1 MALWRR
7 SSAGT
12 VRVVLFLCAAA
23 AASSVI
29 YIRHQRRSAEPA
41 GGASA
46 APEVKLPSALVVQD
60 ARPAKAVVT
69 PPAVRD
75 DVKLTARTPLGQEDV
90 PAEIRDA
97 RSALSRGDALTARRM
112 FSAALKRELPDDTA
126 TMVRGELTRL
136 ADSAIFSPDVLAED
150 GLVTLYPVAKGDTL
164 VTIAKRFK
172 ITDQLIVTLNGL
184 TNRDRLKIG
193 TPLKVVRG
201 PFRAVVSKSKF
212 RIDLL
217 LGDVLVRSMS
227 VGLGTNG
234 STPTGRWRVR
244 DKLSNP
250 GWTDPRTNEFYHPDA
265 VDNPIG
271 EYWIGL
277 EGLSGEAVGKR
288 GFGIHGTIDPG
299 SIGRQMSL
307 GCVRLLPADIETV
320 YRLLII
326 GDSTVEIVE

>member
-1 MALWRR
+1 M
-7 SSAGT
+7 S
-12 VRVVLFLCAAA
+12 
-23 AASSVI
+23 
-29 YIRHQRRSAEPA
+29 
-41 GGASA
+41 
-46 APEVKLPSALVVQD
+46 
-60 ARPAKAVVT
+60 
-69 PPAVRD
+69 
-75 DVKLTARTPLGQEDV
+75 
-90 PAEIRDA
+90 
-97 RSALSRGDALTARRM
+97 ARRI
-112 FSAALKRELPDDTA
+112 FSEALKRDLPEDTA
-126 TMVRGELTRL
+126 RMVRGELTRL

-172 ITDQLIVTLNGL
+172 ITDQLIVSLNGL

-201 PFRAVVSKSKF
+201 PFRAVVTKSSF
-212 RIDLL
+212 RLDLL
-217 LGDVLVRSMS
+217 LGDVLVRSMN
-227 VGLGTNG
+227 VGLGMNG
-234 STPTGRWRVR
+234 STPTGHWRVR
-244 DKLSNP
+244 DKLANP

-277 EGLSGEAVGKR
+277 EGLSGEAIGKR

-307 GCVRLLPADIETV
+307 GCVRLLPADIESV
-320 YRLLII
+320 YRLLVI